1 MQDMGAPAG
10 EERATLTGHTGW
22 VLACAAQARPY
33 QDDVSHRWRIHPAIS
48 PNSHFIVTPSRDRTC
63 RIWDAATGGSARP
76 SPGTPMES
84 PLV

>member
-22 VLACAAQARPY
+22 VLAC
-33 QDDVSHRWRIHPAIS
+33 AIS